1 MNGNLSDIELIRQVL
16 RENNPRAFEMLMQ
29 RYSLQVYS
37 AALRLMHDEE
47 DAAEVTQMA
56 FIQAYKQLDS
66 WQGGNFG
73 SWVTVIANHIG
84 LRLLEKEKRRRF
96 RTGASQPYGTEIS
109 IEDLSEDLPDEGYN
123 EQKEEQLQAL
133 EQAVAQLPEQE
144 QQIIRWHYYEGVPL
158 QQIAD
163 RLGQTENNIK
173 VRLFRIRERLK
184 KKIEHGKDN

>member
-1 MNGNLSDIELIRQVL
+1 ML
-16 RENNPRAFEMLMQ
+16 RENNPRAFEILMQ

-37 AALRLMHDEE
+37 AAMRLMLDEE

-56 FIQAYKQLDS
+56 FIQAYKQLAS

-73 SWVTVIANHIG
+73 AWVTVIANHIG
-84 LRLLEKEKRRRF
+84 LRLLEKEKRRQKVPLDEN
-96 RTGASQPYGTEIS
+96 T
-109 IEDLSEDLPDEGYN
+109 DVPDETYN
-123 EQKEEQLQAL
+123 EQREQQLQTL
-133 EQAVAQLPEQE
+133 EQAITQLPEQE

-158 QQIAD
+158 QQIAC

-184 KKIEHGKDN
+184 KKIEHGNNN

>member
-29 RYSLQVYS
+29 RYSLPVYS
-37 AALRLMHDEE
+37 AAVRLMHDEE
-47 DAAEVTQMA
+47 DATEVTQMA

-84 LRLLEKEKRRRF
+84 LRLLEKEKRRQKVPLDEN
-96 RTGASQPYGTEIS
+96 T
-109 IEDLSEDLPDEGYN
+109 DLPDETYN
-123 EQKEEQLQAL
+123 EQREQQLQTL

-144 QQIIRWHYYEGVPL
+144 QQISRWHYYEGVPL
-158 QQIAD
+158 QQIAC

>member
-16 RENNPRAFEMLMQ
+16 RENNPRAFEILMQ

-158 QQIAD
+158 QKIAD

>member
-1 MNGNLSDIELIRQVL
+1 VNDNLSDIELIRQVL
-16 RENNPRAFEMLMQ
+16 RENNPRAFEILMQ

-37 AALRLMHDEE
+37 AAVRLMHDEE

-56 FIQAYKQLDS
+56 FIQAYKQLAS

-73 SWVTVIANHIG
+73 AWVTVIANHIG
-84 LRLLEKEKRRRF
+84 LRLLEKEKRRGEVRF
-96 RTGASQPYGTEIS
+96 DDVRCTA
-109 IEDLSEDLPDEGYN
+109 DLADVADETYN
-123 EQKEEQLQAL
+123 EQREQQLQTL
-133 EQAVAQLPEQE
+133 EQAIAQLPEQE

-158 QQIAD
+158 QQIAC

>member
-1 MNGNLSDIELIRQVL
+1 MNDNLSDIELIRQVL
-16 RENNPRAFEMLMQ
+16 RENNPRAFEILMQ
-29 RYSLQVYS
+29 RYSLQIYS
-37 AALRLMHDEE
+37 AAMRLMLDEE

-56 FIQAYKQLDS
+56 FIQAYKQLAS

-73 SWVTVIANHIG
+73 AWVTVIANHIG
-84 LRLLEKEKRRRF
+84 LRLLEKEKRRQKVPLDEN
-96 RTGASQPYGTEIS
+96 T
-109 IEDLSEDLPDEGYN
+109 DVPDETYN
-123 EQKEEQLQAL
+123 EQREQQLQTL

-158 QQIAD
+158 QQIAC

-184 KKIEHGKDN
+184 KKIEHGNYN

>member
-16 RENNPRAFEMLMQ
+16 RENNPRAFEILMQ

-73 SWVTVIANHIG
+73 AWVTAIANHIG
-84 LRLLEKEKRRRF
+84 LRLLEKEKRRQKVPLDEN
-96 RTGASQPYGTEIS
+96 T
-109 IEDLSEDLPDEGYN
+109 DLPDETYN
-123 EQKEEQLQAL
+123 EQREQQLQTL
-133 EQAVAQLPEQE
+133 EQAITQLPEQE

-158 QQIAD
+158 QEIAG

-184 KKIEHGKDN
+184 KKIEHGNDN

>member
-1 MNGNLSDIELIRQVL
+1 VNDNLSDIKLIRQVL
-16 RENNPRAFEMLMQ
+16 RENNPRAFEILMQ
-29 RYSLQVYS
+29 RYSVQVYS
-37 AALRLMHDEE
+37 AAVRLMHDEE

-73 SWVTVIANHIG
+73 AWVTVIANHIG

-133 EQAVAQLPEQE
+133 EQAIAQLPEQE

-158 QQIAD
+158 QKIAD

>member
-29 RYSLQVYS
+29 RYSVQVYS
-37 AALRLMHDEE
+37 AAMRLMHDEE

-73 SWVTVIANHIG
+73 AWVTVIANHIG

-158 QQIAD
+158 QKIAD

>member
-1 MNGNLSDIELIRQVL
+1 MKDNLSDIELIRQVL

-29 RYSLQVYS
+29 RYSLPVYS
-37 AALRLMHDEE
+37 AALHLMHDEE

-84 LRLLEKEKRRRF
+84 LRLLEKEKRRGEVRF
-96 RTGASQPYGTEIS
+96 
-109 IEDLSEDLPDEGYN
+109 EDAQCTTDVADEAYN
-123 EQKEEQLQAL
+123 EQREQQLQTL
-133 EQAVAQLPEQE
+133 EQALAQLPEQE
-144 QQIIRWHYYEGVPL
+144 QQIIRWHYYEEVPL
-158 QQIAD
+158 QAIAQ

-184 KKIEHGKDN
+184 KKIEHENNN

>member
-16 RENNPRAFEMLMQ
+16 RENNPRAFEILMQ

-47 DAAEVTQMA
+47 DAQEVTQMA
-56 FIQAYKQLDS
+56 FIQAYKQLAS

-73 SWVTVIANHIG
+73 AWVTVIANHIG

-123 EQKEEQLQAL
+123 EQREQQLQTL

-144 QQIIRWHYYEGVPL
+144 QQIIRWHYYDGVPL
-158 QQIAD
+158 QAIAD

>member
-1 MNGNLSDIELIRQVL
+1 
-16 RENNPRAFEMLMQ
+16 MQ

-56 FIQAYKQLDS
+56 FIQTYKQLAS

-73 SWVTVIANHIG
+73 AWVTVIANHIG
-84 LRLLEKEKRRRF
+84 LRLLEKEKRRQKVPLDEN
-96 RTGASQPYGTEIS
+96 T
-109 IEDLSEDLPDEGYN
+109 DLPDETYN
-123 EQKEEQLQAL
+123 EQREQQLHTL

-158 QQIAD
+158 QEIAD
-163 RLGQTENNIK
+163 RLGLSTRTVETHKNNI
-173 VRLFRIRERLK
+173 FRKLGIHTTEQLIQRMQERK
-184 KKIEHGKDN
+184 ESNS